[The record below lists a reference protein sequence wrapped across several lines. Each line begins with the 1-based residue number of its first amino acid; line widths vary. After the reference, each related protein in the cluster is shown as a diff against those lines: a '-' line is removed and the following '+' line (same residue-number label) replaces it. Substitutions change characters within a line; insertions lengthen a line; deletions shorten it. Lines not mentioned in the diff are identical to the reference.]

1 MKITNEAVINSLKK
15 ISLPGKGGNIIDE
28 GVVSNIMIFGDQVDI
43 DLQLQNPSL
52 QARKKLEV
60 TILKTIHAKVY
71 EKAKIKINTKVV
83 AAAYPEQTIKGKPI
97 EGIENIIAVSSGK
110 GGVGK
115 STITTNLAVTLAN
128 MGCKVGVLDADI
140 YGPSQAR
147 LMGSEDQKPVARD
160 KKLSPVS
167 GVMGIP
173 MLSMA
178 HLVEPGK
185 ALAWRGPM
193 VSGALGQL
201 IDADWGDTEWLVVDL
216 PPGTG
221 DIQLSMV
228 QKHKPAG
235 AVIVS
240 TPQDLALIDATRAV
254 SLFAQAGVP
263 MVGLV
268 ENMSGYA
275 CPHCG
280 EISDPF
286 GQGGAEATAQDL
298 AMPFLGRIPLAIDIR
313 RRSDAGDPPAAG
325 EGPHADAFRAIAQ
338 KVADWAK
345 AN

>member
-1 MKITNEAVINSLKK
+1 MTELADFAARLTALTDGRASAPRIRDGVMTLSLDV
-15 ISLPGKGGNIIDE
+15 GGL
-28 GVVSNIMIFGDQVDI
+28 GADQRDG
-43 DLQLQNPSL
+43 L
-52 QARKKLEV
+52 
-60 TILKTIHAKVY
+60 
-71 EKAKIKINTKVV
+71 
-83 AAAYPEQTIKGKPI
+83 AAAIR
-97 EGIENIIAVSSGK
+97 EGGMTVPGVSDVRIAMTAERRPLRILAVASGK

-115 STITTNLAVTLAN
+115 STLSANLAIALHRL
-128 MGCKVGVLDADI
+128 GLKVGLVDADI

-313 RRSDAGDPPAAG
+313 RRSDAGDPPAAR

>member
-1 MKITNEAVINSLKK
+1 MTELADFAARLPALPDGRASAPRIRDGVMTLSLDV
-15 ISLPGKGGNIIDE
+15 GGL
-28 GVVSNIMIFGDQVDI
+28 GADQRDG
-43 DLQLQNPSL
+43 L
-52 QARKKLEV
+52 
-60 TILKTIHAKVY
+60 
-71 EKAKIKINTKVV
+71 
-83 AAAYPEQTIKGKPI
+83 AAAIR
-97 EGIENIIAVSSGK
+97 EGGMTVPGVSDVRIAMTAERRPLRILAVASGK

-115 STITTNLAVTLAN
+115 STLSANLAIALHRL
-128 MGCKVGVLDADI
+128 GLKVGLVDADI

-173 MLSMA
+173 MLWMA

-313 RRSDAGDPPAAG
+313 RRSDAGDPPAAR

-338 KVADWAK
+338 RVADWAK

>member
-1 MKITNEAVINSLKK
+1 MTDPADFAARLTTLTDGRASTPRIRDGVMTVVLDVAGLS
-15 ISLPGKGGNIIDE
+15 PQQCE
-28 GVVSNIMIFGDQVDI
+28 G
-43 DLQLQNPSL
+43 L
-52 QARKKLEV
+52 
-60 TILKTIHAKVY
+60 
-71 EKAKIKINTKVV
+71 
-83 AAAYPEQTIKGKPI
+83 AAAIREGGLTVAGVTDVRVAQTAERKVRR
-97 EGIENIIAVSSGK
+97 IIAVASGK

-115 STITTNLAVTLAN
+115 STLSANLAIALHRL
-128 MGCKVGVLDADI
+128 GHKVGLVDADI

-147 LMGSEDQKPVARD
+147 LMGSEDQKPVAKD
-160 KKLSPVS
+160 KLLSPVA
-167 GVMGIP
+167 GIMGIP

-201 IDADWGDTEWLVVDL
+201 IDADWGDTDLLVVDL

-263 MVGLV
+263 LIGWV
-268 ENMSGYA
+268 ENMAGYA

-286 GQGGAEATAQDL
+286 GQGGAEATAGEM

-313 RRSDAGDPPAAG
+313 RQSDAGNPPAAG
-325 EGPHADAFRAIAQ
+325 DGPHADAFRAIARQ
-338 KVADWAK
+338 VADFVARP
-345 AN
+345 

>member
-1 MKITNEAVINSLKK
+1 MTELADFAARLTALTDGRASAPRIRDGVMTLSLDV
-15 ISLPGKGGNIIDE
+15 GGL
-28 GVVSNIMIFGDQVDI
+28 GADQRDG
-43 DLQLQNPSL
+43 L
-52 QARKKLEV
+52 
-60 TILKTIHAKVY
+60 
-71 EKAKIKINTKVV
+71 
-83 AAAYPEQTIKGKPI
+83 AAAIR
-97 EGIENIIAVSSGK
+97 EGGMTVPGVSDVRIAMTAERRPLRILAVASGK

-115 STITTNLAVTLAN
+115 STLSANLAIALHRL
-128 MGCKVGVLDADI
+128 GLKVGLVDADI

-298 AMPFLGRIPLAIDIR
+298 AMPCPSLGLIVED
-313 RRSDAGDPPAAG
+313 GDDH
-325 EGPHADAFRAIAQ
+325 EDD
-338 KVADWAK
+338 V
-345 AN
+345 

>member
-1 MKITNEAVINSLKK
+1 MTDLADFAARLTALTNGRASTPRVK
-15 ISLPGKGGNIIDE
+15 E
-28 GVVSNIMIFGDQVDI
+28 GVMTIVLDVAGLSPESRDGLADAIREGGMTVADVTEVRIVQT
-43 DLQLQNPSL
+43 
-52 QARKKLEV
+52 AERKPLR
-60 TILKTIHAKVY
+60 ILA
-71 EKAKIKINTKVV
+71 V
-83 AAAYPEQTIKGKPI
+83 A
-97 EGIENIIAVSSGK
+97 SGK

-115 STITTNLAVTLAN
+115 STLSANLAVALHRLG
-128 MGCKVGVLDADI
+128 MRVGLVDADI

-147 LMGSEDQKPVARD
+147 LMGSEDQKPIARD
-160 KKLSPVS
+160 KKLIPVT
-167 GVMGIP
+167 GTLGIP

-193 VSGALGQL
+193 VGNALTQL
-201 IDADWGDTEWLVVDL
+201 IDAEWGDVDLLVVDM

-221 DIQLSMV
+221 DIQLTMV

-263 MVGLV
+263 MIGLV
-268 ENMSGYA
+268 ENMAGYA

-286 GQGGAEATAQDL
+286 GQGGAESTAGDL
-298 AMPFLGRIPLAIDIR
+298 SMPFLGRIPLAIDIR

-325 EGPHADAFRAIAQ
+325 DGPYADAFTAVAQ
-338 KVADWAK
+338 KVATWLA
-345 AN
+345 

>member
-1 MKITNEAVINSLKK
+1 MTDLADFTARLTALTDGRASAPRIRDGVMTLTLDVAGLS
-15 ISLPGKGGNIIDE
+15 PQQRE
-28 GVVSNIMIFGDQVDI
+28 G
-43 DLQLQNPSL
+43 L
-52 QARKKLEV
+52 
-60 TILKTIHAKVY
+60 
-71 EKAKIKINTKVV
+71 
-83 AAAYPEQTIKGKPI
+83 AAAIREGGLTLSDVIDVRII
-97 EGIENIIAVSSGK
+97 ETAERRPLRILAVASGK

-115 STITTNLAVTLAN
+115 STLSANLAVALHRL
-128 MGCKVGVLDADI
+128 GLKVGLVDADI
-140 YGPSQAR
+140 YGPSQAK
-147 LMGSEDQKPVARD
+147 LMASEDQKPVAQD
-160 KKLSPVS
+160 KKLLPVTGPH
-167 GVMGIP
+167 GVP

-193 VSGALGQL
+193 AGNALGQL
-201 IDADWGDTEWLVVDL
+201 IDAHWGDAELLVVDM

-268 ENMSGYA
+268 ENMAGYA

-286 GQGGAEATAQDL
+286 GQGGAEREAAQL
-298 AMPFLGRIPLAIDIR
+298 SMPFLGRIPLAIDIR

-325 EGPHADAFRAIAQ
+325 EGAHADVFMGIAR
-338 KVADWAK
+338 KVADWLKEK
-345 AN
+345 A

>member
-1 MKITNEAVINSLKK
+1 MTELADFAARLTALTDGRASAPRIRDGVMTLSLDV
-15 ISLPGKGGNIIDE
+15 GGL
-28 GVVSNIMIFGDQVDI
+28 GADQRDG
-43 DLQLQNPSL
+43 L
-52 QARKKLEV
+52 
-60 TILKTIHAKVY
+60 
-71 EKAKIKINTKVV
+71 
-83 AAAYPEQTIKGKPI
+83 AAAIR
-97 EGIENIIAVSSGK
+97 EGGMTVPGVSDVRIAMTAERRPLRILAVASGK

-115 STITTNLAVTLAN
+115 STLSANLAIALHRL
-128 MGCKVGVLDADI
+128 GLKVGLVDADI

-313 RRSDAGDPPAAG
+313 RRSDAGDPPAAR

-338 KVADWAK
+338 RVADWAK

>member
-1 MKITNEAVINSLKK
+1 MTELADFAARLTALTDGRASAPRIRDGVMTLSLDV
-15 ISLPGKGGNIIDE
+15 GGL
-28 GVVSNIMIFGDQVDI
+28 GADQRDG
-43 DLQLQNPSL
+43 L
-52 QARKKLEV
+52 
-60 TILKTIHAKVY
+60 
-71 EKAKIKINTKVV
+71 
-83 AAAYPEQTIKGKPI
+83 AAAIR
-97 EGIENIIAVSSGK
+97 EGGMTVPGVSDVRIAMTAERRPLRILAVASGK

-115 STITTNLAVTLAN
+115 STLSANLAIALHRL
-128 MGCKVGVLDADI
+128 GLQVGLVDADI

>member
-1 MKITNEAVINSLKK
+1 MTDLADFAARLSALTDGRASAPRVKDGVMTLVLDVAGLSARQR
-15 ISLPGKGGNIIDE
+15 E
-28 GVVSNIMIFGDQVDI
+28 G
-43 DLQLQNPSL
+43 L
-52 QARKKLEV
+52 
-60 TILKTIHAKVY
+60 
-71 EKAKIKINTKVV
+71 V
-83 AAAYPEQTIKGKPI
+83 AAIR
-97 EGIENIIAVSSGK
+97 EGGLTVPGIGDVRIVETAERKALRILAVASGK

-115 STITTNLAVTLAN
+115 STLSANLAVALHRL
-128 MGCKVGVLDADI
+128 GVKVGLVDADI
-140 YGPSQAR
+140 YGPSQAK
-147 LMGSEDQKPVARD
+147 LMGSEDRKPVAHD
-160 KKLSPVS
+160 KKLVPVS
-167 GVMGIP
+167 GVCDIP

-193 VSGALGQL
+193 AGNALGQL
-201 IDADWGDTEWLVVDL
+201 IDADWGEVELLVVDM

-254 SLFAQAGVP
+254 SLFDQAGVP
-263 MVGLV
+263 IVGVV
-268 ENMSGYA
+268 ENMAGYA

-286 GQGGAEATAQDL
+286 GQGGAENAAGDMS
-298 AMPFLGRIPLAIDIR
+298 APFLGRIPLAIDIR
-313 RRSDAGDPPAAG
+313 RRSDAGDPPAVG
-325 EGPHADAFRAIAQ
+325 EGPHADAFMAVAR
-338 KVADWAK
+338 KVAEWLK